1 MKVDTKASDLKTA
14 STPLGSTKRQGLK
27 SIAISPMEFISR
39 QNCSCLSVCWLLL
52 VGLWD
57 SRVLSGSSL
66 SVFAAHWKR
75 LLHHLDSEMRA
86 FELLPLERLSKLPQ
100 RVGG

>member
-1 MKVDTKASDLKTA
+1 M
-14 STPLGSTKRQGLK
+14 PR
-27 SIAISPMEFISR
+27 
-39 QNCSCLSVCWLLL
+39 VCALLL

-75 LLHHLDSEMRA
+75 LLHHLDAEMRV
-86 FELLPLERLSKLPQ
+86 FELLPLERPDAVQ
-100 RVGG
+100 ATPTGVVEVGGPC